1 MWHHPAIPIVEKVVM
16 IDMEPWSSKRARLA
30 SGINPVTP
38 FDAKAEHEAA
48 AGVVGCHDVVAV
60 CGHHHFA
67 LYSSGKPHHAVL
79 GETCAW
85 HVPEY
90 PGLAA

>member
-1 MWHHPAIPIVEKVVM
+1 MTWN
-16 IDMEPWSSKRARLA
+16 PWSSKRARLA

-60 CGHHHFA
+60 RGHHHFA